1 MIQERPLNRQTD
13 MNVGS
18 PLQVS
23 NLDSATTLS
32 HWRDRLRTLVVL
44 FKLRIV
50 FLLLVGATAGAFLAA
65 GGWPGGRVLLLIWVT
80 GGMAAAGASALNQ
93 YWERERD
100 GLMGRTRQRPLVTGE
115 IANPRW
121 VPLVGT
127 LLVVVPV
134 LATLPFNPALSFF
147 LFLGAFIY
155 VGIYTIW
162 LKPRTL
168 LNIVIGG
175 AAGSA
180 AVLSGSAAAGQW
192 NDVGALVLAAILFLW
207 TPFHFWS
214 LAILYREE
222 YRRAD
227 VPMLPVQTSPR
238 QAALW
243 VMTHTLPTAVFG
255 LLLVT
260 LPELGWL
267 YMLPVV
273 VVTADLVW
281 RNVRL
286 IANPSQRNARALFIS
301 SNMYLLILLLAICLD
316 LTLAI

>member
-1 MIQERPLNRQTD
+1 MIRERPLVHEADID
-13 MNVGS
+13 MGKTMLATSVES
-18 PLQVS
+18 ASTLLQ
-23 NLDSATTLS
+23 
-32 HWRDRLRTLVVL
+32 WRESLRTLAVL

-65 GGWPGGRVLLLIWVT
+65 GGWPGMAVLLLVWVT

-100 GLMGRTRQRPLVTGE
+100 GLMGRTRKRPLVTGE
-115 IANPRW
+115 IGNPRW
-121 VPLVGT
+121 VPVVGT
-127 LLVVVPV
+127 LLVVLPV

-155 VGIYTIW
+155 VGIYTMW

-192 NDVGALVLAAILFLW
+192 NNVGALVLAAILFLW

-227 VPMLPVQTSPR
+227 VPMLPVQITPR

-260 LPELGWL
+260 LPELSWL
-267 YMLPVV
+267 YLLPVLG
-273 VVTADLVW
+273 VTADLIW
-281 RNVRL
+281 RNLRL
-286 IANPSQRNARALFIS
+286 IADPSQRNARGLFIS
-301 SNMYLLILLLAICLD
+301 SNIYLLILLLAICLD
-316 LTLAI
+316 LMIAI